1 MDRMNNDKKQTGND
15 TDTGNSAGYDRNTE
29 RGDHTEIDQPNPSIA
44 TPGIPDEMP
53 VREIR

>member
-1 MDRMNNDKKQTGND
+1 MDRMDNNHQQALDHMDSGD
-15 TDTGNSAGYDRNTE
+15 SAGFDRNTE

>member
-1 MDRMNNDKKQTGND
+1 MDRTENNYQPALDPVDSGNA
-15 TDTGNSAGYDRNTE
+15 SAHDRNTE
-29 RGDHTEIDQPNPSIA
+29 REDHTEIDQPNPSTA